1 MTAFL
6 EEVRRLE
13 SARKRGDISPEEY
26 ETAKSALLETVEEV
40 DVTPTAR
47 PRVARATA
55 TEATPARNADTIS
68 NFLSLLVMGFCAA
81 GILTFVIGQLIGDMT
96 IALTLV
102 VTIFAALLVKA
113 AKRLE
118 Q

>member
-1 MTAFL
+1 MTAIL

-13 SARKRGDISPEEY
+13 SARKRGDISPDEF
-26 ETAKSALLETVEEV
+26 ETAKSALLGTVEEV
-40 DVTPTAR
+40 RVTPTAR
-47 PRVARATA
+47 RAAA
-55 TEATPARNADTIS
+55 TKVSDDTEPTS
-68 NFLSLLVMGFCAA
+68 NLLSLLVIGFCGA
-81 GILTFVIGQLIGDMT
+81 GILTFVLGQLIGDMT

-102 VTIFAALLVKA
+102 ITVFAAVLVKA